1 MHDILSYLAAEYDPV
16 AIILYGSFADGTSN
30 LFSDYDALLITEGGE
45 RRHDDRFVD
54 FTQLDVFVHP
64 LSDFQGEYD
73 PAEYA
78 NIYGG
83 QILLDRNGVAAALL
97 DKVARWVDSRAKK
110 TREELGFNVSWCE
123 KMLRRAE
130 RTDAEGCFRR
140 HWLLVDSLE
149 IYTELRGWPYL
160 GPKKALSQLEKK
172 DRAVF
177 ALYEK
182 ALTQNDYESLAAWV
196 EHIRERFEKGQKK
209 RKNTTRR

>member
-1 MHDILSYLAAEYDPV
+1 MHDILTTLAAEYDPI
-16 AIILYGSFADGTSN
+16 AIIVYGSFADGTHN
-30 LFSDYDALLITEGGE
+30 LFSDFDALLVTADGE

-78 NIYGG
+78 RIYGG
-83 QILLDRNGVAAALL
+83 QILLDRDGVAAALL
-97 DKVARWVDSRAKK
+97 ERVTQWVDSRAKK
-110 TREELGFNVSWCE
+110 TQEELGFNVSWCE

-140 HWLLVDSLE
+140 HWLLVESLE

-160 GPKKALSQLEKK
+160 GPKKALAQLEKK

-182 ALTQNDYESLAAWV
+182 ALTQNEYASLAAWV
-196 EHIRERFEKGQKK
+196 EHIRERYEKGQKK
-209 RKNTTRR
+209 RRKA